1 MRMFEFFFKYRPIVY
16 EKGRLSFQ
24 LLSSKWFFIPLALIA
39 IGVAI
44 YFYRRVAKEK
54 LSPWMIV
61 LRAAVFVILLFM
73 VLQPILNVS
82 QVLPQDSYMAVVID
96 TSQSMNIKDDGQ
108 TSRSEQ
114 LLKKVEETKFLQE
127 LEKKFKVR
135 LVEFNQEARR
145 IDATAELRF
154 NGQRTRLEAPINLLQ
169 QEMGTLPVTG
179 VVLITDGVDNASQE
193 LSLAINKLQKRRIPF
208 YTVGVG
214 SEEIT
219 RDAEIIKVTGPR
231 EMLKDSTAVVEV
243 QFKSSGLSGR
253 KATIDVRENGTMVK
267 PQEVTLPPDGQVGE
281 ISIDVPVKNQG
292 NQIFSFSIKVADDR
306 IAENNTLDSLITVRD
321 DHPKILYVEGEPR
334 WEYKFIRRSIAD
346 DPNLYVES
354 YLRSSQNKYYRQGIA
369 DEATLADGFPTK
381 KEDLFAYSGIVLGSI
396 ESTFFNKADQ
406 LEMIVD
412 FVKERGGGF
421 LMLGG
426 KNSFSAGRYQN
437 TPIADMLPVE
447 LLPDR
452 ALPVIDKVKL
462 ELTDYGRTHNLMRLS
477 GDPATNNKIWGQ
489 LPPLE
494 DFNRVG
500 DVKPGGIVLA
510 RGEPENSSGNPILL
524 AYQRYG
530 RGRAM
535 VFTTGSSW
543 HWQMEMDH
551 EDQTSELFWKQTLR
565 WLVSASPAPVMITT
579 DKDTYLP
586 GEAVSI
592 SADVADKTFTRL
604 NNARVNAKLT
614 GPDGTNE
621 TLSLDWSGTQ
631 DGSYQ
636 TQVTA
641 ATKEGTY
648 QLEVDASTAT
658 EKLGTYKAAFQIKDR
673 PVEFYDAALDAGN
686 LRSIASQTGG
696 RYYPLDKIADIPE
709 DAVYVDTPTSFVEQK
724 ELWDVP
730 ILFMMLCLLLA
741 GEWIWRKRKGLA

>member
-1 MRMFEFFFKYRPIVY
+1 MFEFFFKYRPIVY
-16 EKGRLSFQ
+16 EKGHLAF
-24 LLSSKWFFIPLALIA
+24 LMLSSKWMFIPLALVGV
-39 IGVAI
+39 GVAL
-44 YFYRRVAKEK
+44 YLYQRVAKEK

-61 LRAAVFVILLFM
+61 LRAAAFVILLFM
-73 VLQPILNVS
+73 VLQPVMNVS

-96 TSQSMNIKDDGQ
+96 TSESMNIKDDGQ
-108 TSRSEQ
+108 TARSQ
-114 LLKKVEETKFLQE
+114 NLLKKIEETNFFQE
-127 LEKKFKVR
+127 LSKKFKVR
-135 LVEFNQEARR
+135 IFQVDQEARR
-145 IDATAELRF
+145 VEATSELRF
-154 NGQRTRLEAPINLLQ
+154 IGKRTSLQAATDLLQ
-169 QEMGTLPVTG
+169 QEMGTLPLTG
-179 VVLITDGVDNASQE
+179 VVLMSDGADNASPQFSE
-193 LSLAINKLQKRRIPF
+193 SLARLEKRKIPF

-243 QFKSSGLSGR
+243 QFKSSGLQGR
-253 KATIDVRENGTMVK
+253 KATIDVRENGAMVK

-334 WEYKFIRRSIAD
+334 WEYKFIGRSIAD
-346 DPNLYVES
+346 DPNLVVHS
-354 YLRSSQNKYYRQGIA
+354 LLRSSQNKYYRQGIP
-369 DEATLADGFPTK
+369 DKETLADGFPKK
-381 KEDLFAYSGIVLGSI
+381 KEDLFAYSGIMLGSI
-396 ESTFFNKADQ
+396 ESTFFNTDQ
-406 LEMIVD
+406 LDMIVD

-437 TPIADMLPVE
+437 TPISDMLPVE

-452 ALPVIDKVKL
+452 AAPVIDKVKL

-477 GDPATNNKIWGQ
+477 GDAATNNKIWTQ

-500 DVKPGGIVLA
+500 AVKPGGVVLA
-510 RGEPENSSGNPILL
+510 QGDPENSSGNPILL
-524 AYQRYG
+524 AFQRYG
-530 RGRAM
+530 RGRTM
-535 VFTTGSSW
+535 VFPTGSSW
-543 HWQMEMDH
+543 HWQMEMNH
-551 EDQTSELFWKQTLR
+551 EDQTSELFWKQMLR
-565 WLVSASPAPVMITT
+565 WLVSASPAAVMITT

-586 GEAVSI
+586 GELVSI
-592 SADVADKTFTRL
+592 SADVANKAFTRL
-604 NNARVNAKLT
+604 NDARVSARLT

-621 TLSLDWSGTQ
+621 NLPLDWSGTQ
-631 DGSYQ
+631 DGTYQ

-641 ATKEGTY
+641 STKEGTY
-648 QLEVDASTAT
+648 QLEVDAVQGT
-658 EKLGTYKAAFQIKDR
+658 EKLGTYRAAFQVKDR
-673 PVEFYDAALDAGN
+673 PVEFYDAVLDAGN
-686 LRSIASQTGG
+686 LRSIAAQTEG
-696 RYYPLDKIADIPE
+696 RYYPLDRIADIPE
-709 DAVYVDTPTSFVEQK
+709 DAVYVDAENAFVEQK

-730 ILFMMLCLLLA
+730 ILFMMLCALLA
-741 GEWIWRKRKGLA
+741 GEWVWRKTKGLA

>member
-1 MRMFEFFFKYRPIVY
+1 MASTTRR
-16 EKGRLSFQ
+16 
-24 LLSSKWFFIPLALIA
+24 SSS
-39 IGVAI
+39 
-44 YFYRRVAKEK
+44 AK
-54 LSPWMIV
+54 
-61 LRAAVFVILLFM
+61 
-73 VLQPILNVS
+73 
-82 QVLPQDSYMAVVID
+82 
-96 TSQSMNIKDDGQ
+96 
-108 TSRSEQ
+108 
-114 LLKKVEETKFLQE
+114 
-127 LEKKFKVR
+127 
-135 LVEFNQEARR
+135 
-145 IDATAELRF
+145 
-154 NGQRTRLEAPINLLQ
+154 
-169 QEMGTLPVTG
+169 
-179 VVLITDGVDNASQE
+179 
-193 LSLAINKLQKRRIPF
+193 SLARLQKRKIPF

-281 ISIDVPVKNQG
+281 ISIDVPVKNEG

-346 DPNLYVES
+346 DPNLLVES
-354 YLRSSQNKYYRQGIA
+354 LLRSSQNKYYRQGI
-369 DEATLADGFPTK
+369 DNETTLAEGFPKK

-396 ESTFFNKADQ
+396 ESTSSTQEQ
-406 LEMIVD
+406 LDMIVD

-437 TPIADMLPVE
+437 TPIADILPVE

-500 DVKPGGIVLA
+500 DVKPGGVVLA
-510 RGEPENSSGNPILL
+510 RGEPENSGGNPILL

-530 RGRAM
+530 RGRSM

-551 EDQTSELFWKQTLR
+551 EDQTSELFWKQMLR

-586 GEAVSI
+586 GEARQYHRRCCRQDVSI
-592 SADVADKTFTRL
+592 D
-604 NNARVNAKLT
+604 
-614 GPDGTNE
+614 
-621 TLSLDWSGTQ
+621 
-631 DGSYQ
+631 
-636 TQVTA
+636 
-641 ATKEGTY
+641 
-648 QLEVDASTAT
+648 
-658 EKLGTYKAAFQIKDR
+658 
-673 PVEFYDAALDAGN
+673 
-686 LRSIASQTGG
+686 
-696 RYYPLDKIADIPE
+696 
-709 DAVYVDTPTSFVEQK
+709 
-724 ELWDVP
+724 
-730 ILFMMLCLLLA
+730 
-741 GEWIWRKRKGLA
+741 